1 MRPMRNR
8 AFLWVVL
15 FCLCFTPLL
24 FATQAEGA
32 KRLIDLEVEEGPQY
46 ATVVLYTDGEV
57 QGYKPFFL
65 QSPPR
70 LVIDLPGVKRS
81 LQAQRLQINSPFLR
95 AVRFGDYPEKLR
107 VVLDLPEGLNPCYQ
121 VQRAAGGLRVHIGR
135 ALPEGGSAPVDP
147 LIQDFGFRQMKE
159 VSRVFLKVKEGVK
172 YSLRKGKEEVVL
184 QLPGCTFPKRF
195 LRPLDTSQFNSSVLL
210 VKPLNVR
217 GGAKVVVQLRKMV
230 PVEVIQKGD
239 LLALDFARVGA
250 FAKQRRPKPVKRVVK
265 RKKRVER
272 APAFLVERLMGEEKV
287 YTGKRISLDLK
298 DVELPNVF
306 RLFADI
312 SGMNILVTD
321 DVRGRVTLRLVDV
334 PWDQALDIILETHN
348 LGMEKVGNVIRIS
361 TLQRLQKEKEARAKA
376 VKAKETLEPLVTELM
391 PISYSKASELAPK
404 VKDLLSPRGSVS
416 VDERTN
422 ILIVKDVREKVEE
435 ARELVRRL
443 DSQTPQVLID
453 AKIVE
458 ASTEFKK
465 ELGISWGGRIN
476 ASWGGDE
483 ARLSGGTEGTLKEAG
498 TTDYVVNLPAAVE
511 VGEGGALNLLV
522 GNLPARFFEVK
533 LSAMEKEGLGKI
545 ISSPRVTTLDHKE
558 AYIEQ
563 GVRIPY
569 LKLTEEGTVS
579 TEFIDATLKLTVT
592 PHVTADGHV
601 RMEIECSKET
611 PDWSRQVMGEPTIK
625 KSKAKTEVMAKNG
638 EVVVLGGIYEYDK
651 TGSTH
656 GVPGL
661 KDIPLLGWFFKK
673 KTREQTKRE
682 LMIFIAPRI
691 VAPRELAAK
700 P

>member
-1 MRPMRNR
+1 M
-8 AFLWVVL
+8 
-15 FCLCFTPLL
+15 
-24 FATQAEGA
+24 
-32 KRLIDLEVEEGPQY
+32 
-46 ATVVLYTDGEV
+46 
-57 QGYKPFFL
+57 
-65 QSPPR
+65 
-70 LVIDLPGVKRS
+70 
-81 LQAQRLQINSPFLR
+81 
-95 AVRFGDYPEKLR
+95 
-107 VVLDLPEGLNPCYQ
+107 
-121 VQRAAGGLRVHIGR
+121 
-135 ALPEGGSAPVDP
+135 
-147 LIQDFGFRQMKE
+147 
-159 VSRVFLKVKEGVK
+159 
-172 YSLRKGKEEVVL
+172 
-184 QLPGCTFPKRF
+184 
-195 LRPLDTSQFNSSVLL
+195 
-210 VKPLNVR
+210 
-217 GGAKVVVQLRKMV
+217 VVQLRKMV

-272 APAFLVERLMGEEKV
+272 APASLVERLMGEEKV

-651 TGSTH
+651 SGSTH